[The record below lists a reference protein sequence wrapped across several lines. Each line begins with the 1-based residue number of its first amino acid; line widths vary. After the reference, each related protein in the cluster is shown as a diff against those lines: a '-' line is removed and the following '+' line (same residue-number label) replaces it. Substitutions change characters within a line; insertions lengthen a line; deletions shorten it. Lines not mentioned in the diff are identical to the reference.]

1 MRKWRNWQT
10 RTFEGRVVLT
20 IRVQVPS
27 SAPMARGGNSR
38 CGNLEKSRSWSSAHD
53 WKSCNG
59 QKPFESSNLSFSATK
74 RHPQGCLFRIP
85 VLLDEIVCFPS
96 GGVTFPRAKFEDKHR
111 PAVGYVRRVCI
122 CSLSTALRRIRLF
135 AKIVLTG
142 GEVLQAKLAP
152 PLPNMM
158 NYRGMGLG
166 LIICINFTR
175 VLPVRATDRVLPT

>member
-59 QKPFESSNLSFSATK
+59 QKPFESSNLSFSAKEK
-74 RHPQGCLFRIP
+74 RLKIKDFEPFFFFLSNVFLSFSNKKERTCNQTDYKSFFSSQIP
-85 VLLDEIVCFPS
+85 IAS
-96 GGVTFPRAKFEDKHR
+96 DKN
-111 PAVGYVRRVCI
+111 CI
-122 CSLSTALRRIRLF
+122 F
-135 AKIVLTG
+135 
-142 GEVLQAKLAP
+142 
-152 PLPNMM
+152 
-158 NYRGMGLG
+158 
-166 LIICINFTR
+166 
-175 VLPVRATDRVLPT
+175 